1 MTPRFPRAGLQMT
14 AGHSRRAG
22 VLPCPAPAF
31 TLVELLVVIAII
43 AILAA
48 LLLPSLIGAKMQA
61 WRIQCVSNE
70 KQMLAAWTVYSADSD
85 EHLVLNGGDQS
96 GISIQPHLWV
106 YGGNHGSPDGLTN
119 DLYLAGPNYSLF
131 AYTKVQPAE
140 RIYKCPADRST
151 WPVWSSPFQSSST
164 AYVTELRSYSLNS
177 YMGIIPALTVA
188 PLNTNLAYKVYTK
201 ASQIDSPAER
211 FVFTD
216 VNPANICTPGF
227 GVDMNQ
233 YIWIHYPSDLHRS
246 RGVLTFADGHA
257 EAHRWL
263 DSRTM
268 VHLASGSYIPHNT
281 PSFNNPDLAWICAR
295 TTSRK

>member
-1 MTPRFPRAGLQMT
+1 MTPRFPRAGLYVT
-14 AGHSRRAG
+14 AGHSRQGG

-48 LLLPSLIGAKMQA
+48 LLLPSLILAKMQA

-70 KQMLAAWTVYSADSD
+70 KQMLAAWTIYSGDSD
-85 EHLVLNGGDQS
+85 ERLVLNGGDQS
-96 GISIQPHLWV
+96 GRSIQPHLWV
-106 YGGNHGSPDGLTN
+106 FGGNHGSPDGLTN
-119 DLYLAGPNYSLF
+119 DLYLTGPDYSLF

-140 RIYKCPADRST
+140 RIYKCPADKST
-151 WPVWSSPFQSSST
+151 WPVWGSPFQFSPT
-164 AYVTELRSYSLNS
+164 TYVTELRSYSLNS
-177 YMGIIPALTVA
+177 YMGITRALTVQ
-188 PLNTNLAYKVYTK
+188 PLNINPSYRVYTK
-201 ASQIDSPAER
+201 ASQVDSPAQR

-216 VNPANICTPGF
+216 VNAANICTPGF
-227 GVDMNQ
+227 GVDMTQ
-233 YIWIHYPSDLHRS
+233 ESWIHYPSYLHRS
-246 RGVLTFADGHA
+246 RGVLSYADGHA
-257 EAHRWL
+257 EEHRWL

-268 VHLASGSYIPHNT
+268 VHLASGSYIGHGT